1 MSLIN
6 KAKDFAKAAHEG
18 QIRKYTG
25 QPYISHPKSVA
36 KLVEMVGGTEEMIAA
51 AWLHDVVEDCDVKIG
66 TIENEFGKVVASYVL
81 WLSDMSMKLHGNRAV
96 RKSVDASVISHAPQ
110 EVKTVK
116 VADIIDNSKSIMQN
130 DPQFAKVYL
139 REKAMLLS
147 TSLKDANPEL
157 LRMAWDILLG

>member
-6 KAKDFAKAAHEG
+6 KAKEFSKLSHEG
-18 QIRKYTG
+18 QVRKYTG
-25 QPYISHPKSVA
+25 EPYLSHPKSVA

-51 AWLHDVVEDCDVKIG
+51 AWLHDVVEDCDVKIE
-66 TIENEFGKVVASYVL
+66 TIEDEFGKIVASYVL
-81 WLSDMSMKLHGNRAV
+81 WLSDTSKKLHGNRAI
-96 RKSVDASVISHAPQ
+96 RKSIDASVINHAPQ

-116 VADIIDNSKSIMQN
+116 VADIIDNSKSIMEN

-147 TSLKDANPEL
+147 TSLKDSNPEL